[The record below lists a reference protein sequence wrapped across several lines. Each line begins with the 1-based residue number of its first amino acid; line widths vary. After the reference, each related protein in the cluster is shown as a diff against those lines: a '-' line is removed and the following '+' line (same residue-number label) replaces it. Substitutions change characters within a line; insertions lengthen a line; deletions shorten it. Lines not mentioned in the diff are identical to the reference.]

1 MEVVKCLGQMSTK
14 YWKTFSLCY
23 NVPFKDTNCI
33 LGFTQSNFARNM
45 IITIRLKYIYLKYS
59 RHGLGLINNF
69 CLRRNYNHFQ
79 SDSAIFLLILSNSL
93 KRRTSAYWERC
104 SEERSPM
111 IHHITRLIDVTV
123 NRIPEVQHYRHTKI
137 VMHVIRD

>member
-23 NVPFKDTNCI
+23 NVPFKDTDCI

-69 CLRRNYNHFQ
+69 CLKRNYNHFQ
-79 SDSAIFLLILSNSL
+79 SDSAIFSFNIAQFIETTNICILREVF
-93 KRRTSAYWERC
+93 RRE
-104 SEERSPM
+104 
-111 IHHITRLIDVTV
+111 ITYDTPHNEMDR
-123 NRIPEVQHYRHTKI
+123 RYG
-137 VMHVIRD
+137 